1 MKKVIITLFLI
12 LIAFSF
18 DKEILGDTVYNYYN
32 KMISND
38 KGIIVSNKKYLEN
51 KNYHKENYVNYLEE
65 TTNLVASNKNDLLNI
80 YYTAI
85 NNGYENITFYCDKA
99 YSSCINDITTL
110 DKENNNFSL
119 INQLVNVYNT
129 YHSIESV
136 YTNNSR
142 IDISITRKYNK
153 DEIELID
160 NKINSIINEL
170 NINNLNNVEDKIKTF
185 HDYLANN
192 NVYDIEKANNLEID
206 NDSDSAIGALFNGK
220 AICSGYSDAL
230 AIFLD
235 KLSLPNVR
243 IATTN
248 HVWNAVK
255 INNEWKHIDLTW
267 DDPIVSDG
275 SNIIQYDYFL
285 ISTKELENKNDND
298 HNYDKDVYSF
308 IN

>member
-1 MKKVIITLFLI
+1 MKKVIIVLFLI

-18 DKEILGDTVYNYYN
+18 DKEILGDTVYNYYS

-38 KGIIVSNKKYLEN
+38 KELIVSNKKYLEK

-153 DEIELID
+153 DEIDLID
-160 NKINSIINEL
+160 KKINNIINEL

-267 DDPIVSDG
+267 DDPIVNDG
-275 SNIIQYDYFL
+275 SSIIQYDYFL
-285 ISTKELENKNDND
+285 ISTKELENKNDDD
-298 HNYDKDVYSF
+298 HNYDKEVYSF

>member
-1 MKKVIITLFLI
+1 MKKVIIVLFLI

-18 DKEILGDTVYNYYN
+18 DKEILGDTVYNYYS

-38 KGIIVSNKKYLEN
+38 KELIVSNKKYLEK

-153 DEIELID
+153 DEIDLID
-160 NKINSIINEL
+160 KKINNIINEL

-275 SNIIQYDYFL
+275 SSIIQYDYFL
-285 ISTKELENKNDND
+285 ISTKELENKNDDD
-298 HNYDKDVYSF
+298 HNYDKEVYSF

>member
-1 MKKVIITLFLI
+1 MKKVIIVLFLI

-18 DKEILGDTVYNYYN
+18 DKEILGDTVYNYYS
-32 KMISND
+32 KMISDD
-38 KGIIVSNKKYLEN
+38 KELIVSNKKYLEK

-153 DEIELID
+153 DEIDLID
-160 NKINSIINEL
+160 KKINNIINEL

-267 DDPIVSDG
+267 DDPIVNDG
-275 SNIIQYDYFL
+275 SSIIQYDYFL
-285 ISTKELENKNDND
+285 ISTKELENKNDDD
-298 HNYDKDVYSF
+298 HNYDKEVYSF